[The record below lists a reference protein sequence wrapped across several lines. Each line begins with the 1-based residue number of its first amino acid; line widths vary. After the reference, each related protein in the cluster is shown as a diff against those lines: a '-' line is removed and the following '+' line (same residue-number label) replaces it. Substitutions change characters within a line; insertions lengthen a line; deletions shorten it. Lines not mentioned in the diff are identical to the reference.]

1 MDPKIVDGK
10 FGRFWQIVVSDL
22 MLITSQASFSSLLP
36 PQMSKLERPLDKI
49 EHLPFKNFSAVVYYF
64 IMCYFF
70 ISNYSF

>member
-1 MDPKIVDGK
+1 
-10 FGRFWQIVVSDL
+10 

-49 EHLPFKNFSAVVYYF
+49 EHLPINNLSAVVYYF
-64 IMCYFF
+64 VICYFF